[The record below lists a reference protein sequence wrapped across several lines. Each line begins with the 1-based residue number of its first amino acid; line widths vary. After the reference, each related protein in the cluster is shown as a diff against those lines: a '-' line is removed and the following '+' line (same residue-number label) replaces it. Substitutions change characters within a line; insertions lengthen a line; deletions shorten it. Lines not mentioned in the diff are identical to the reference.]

1 MDHSFP
7 SASLEAPLQ
16 LLGLLLSPP
25 HDCLLLLLLVAL
37 ERSPPW
43 VTLCSLS
50 LSTAMATF
58 LLSAPLPSFFN
69 LHQATNSLQLST
81 LDFAEKPLS
90 GGIQQV

>member
-1 MDHSFP
+1 
-7 SASLEAPLQ
+7 
-16 LLGLLLSPP
+16 
-25 HDCLLLLLLVAL
+25 
-37 ERSPPW
+37 
-43 VTLCSLS
+43 
-50 LSTAMATF
+50 MATF